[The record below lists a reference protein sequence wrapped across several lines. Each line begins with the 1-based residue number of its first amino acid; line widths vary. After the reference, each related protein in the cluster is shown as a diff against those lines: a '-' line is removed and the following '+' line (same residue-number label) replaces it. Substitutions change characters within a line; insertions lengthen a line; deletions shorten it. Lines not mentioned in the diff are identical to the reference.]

1 MSQLDILKEQMEAME
16 NKINK
21 LKGSIDRSI
30 LAVSTLEKESQRI
43 EEELNVAKNNHE
55 TLMNNYNYLCDVHKE
70 TMNNY
75 NQIEDAA
82 ITLLDI
88 IKSKC
93 DNIS

>member
-21 LKGSIDRSI
+21 LKGSIDKSTM
-30 LAVSTLEKESQRI
+30 AVSSLEKESQRI
-43 EEELNVAKNNHE
+43 EEYLNVARTNHD

-82 ITLLDI
+82 TTLLDI

-93 DNIS
+93 DNIG

>member
-21 LKGSIDRSI
+21 LKGSIDKSTI
-30 LAVSTLEKESQRI
+30 AVSTLEKESQRI
-43 EEELNVAKNNHE
+43 EEDLNVARTNHE

-82 ITLLDI
+82 TTLLDI

-93 DNIS
+93 DNIG

>member
-16 NKINK
+16 QKILT
-21 LKGSIDRSI
+21 LKSNIERSK
-30 LAVSTLEKESQRI
+30 VVVNNLEQDKQRI
-43 EEELNVAKNNHE
+43 DNELSNASIKHD
-55 TLMNNYNYLCDVHKE
+55 TLVQNYNYLTEVHKE

-82 ITLLDI
+82 TTLLDI

-93 DNIS
+93 DNVS